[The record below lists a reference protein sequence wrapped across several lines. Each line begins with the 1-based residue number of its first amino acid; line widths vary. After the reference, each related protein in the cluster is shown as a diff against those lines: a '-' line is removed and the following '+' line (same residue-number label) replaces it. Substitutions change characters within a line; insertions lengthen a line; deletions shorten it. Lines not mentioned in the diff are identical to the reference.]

1 MNQNRGPPSTA
12 DVGRTGRK
20 VTKLRVKCECKSLS
34 QFGVQP
40 VDLGVCC
47 VQCEAGMESLEPEMV
62 FLIQHESNRILHQQG
77 GTRSNPAIGIQARKL
92 LADQVPL
99 MQQLPVGA
107 VESIETELD
116 SASK

>member
-1 MNQNRGPPSTA
+1 MNQYRGPQPSA

-47 VQCEAGMESLEPEMV
+47 VQCEAGMEPLEPEMI
-62 FLIQHESNRILHQQG
+62 FFIQHDPKPVLHQQR
-77 GTRSNPAIGIQARKL
+77 GTGSYPAIGIQPREL

-99 MQQLPVGA
+99 VQ
-107 VESIETELD
+107 
-116 SASK
+116 